1 MITIPNY
8 QIIKQI
14 YESASSR
21 IYRGLRSQDN
31 KAVILKALKTDYPS
45 LLELIRYRQEY
56 DITRSL
62 NLA

>member
-45 LLELIRYRQEY
+45 LL
-56 DITRSL
+56 
-62 NLA
+62 